1 MSTIAQEPIVG
12 LTCRL
17 AEEMTEF
24 AVLLPSWEALQMER
38 RARSQGLTVG
48 QLIRTVIRDYL
59 SIVPENH

>member
-17 AEEMTEF
+17 AEEMTE

>member
-1 MSTIAQEPIVG
+1 VILLE
-12 LTCRL
+12 LK
-17 AEEMTEF
+17 F
-24 AVLLPSWEALQMER
+24 LPSKSK